1 VTACEA
7 VLNLQQVVSRDIDPT
22 EPVVVTVG
30 KIHAGTATNVIPDT
44 ATIEATVRTLN
55 RLTRAKAK
63 EALQRRC
70 DGIAAANGCKVN
82 FKWIDGY
89 PATINDAA
97 MAEFVERTAREA
109 LGSAEFLPAARSSM
123 GGEDF
128 AYYLEQVPGCF
139 FFVGTCPP
147 DRQQYPPLHSDL
159 YDFTD
164 GALEVGMRMF
174 LEIVRRFPV

>member
-1 VTACEA
+1 
-7 VLNLQQVVSRDIDPT
+7 VSRDIDPT
-22 EPVVVTVG
+22 EPIVVTVG

-44 ATIEATVRTLN
+44 AVIEATVRTLN
-55 RLTRAKAK
+55 HLTRAKAK
-63 EALQRRC
+63 DALQRRC

-89 PATINDAA
+89 PATINDPR
-97 MAEFVERTAREA
+97 MAEFVEQTAREA

-128 AYYLEQVPGCF
+128 AYYLEKLPGCF
-139 FFVGTCPP
+139 FFVGTCPA

-174 LEIVRRFPV
+174 LEIVGRFPVWFSALK